1 MQVVP
6 DQVKCKNNFVVFCVN
21 CKSCI
26 FMNCFYQGNS
36 FCKIRH
42 KKSLLNYLSMNNH
55 VSLNSAVKASFVL
68 RMDNSVHWIKLYPVD
83 SAVYFVNTYMD
94 SF

>member
-1 MQVVP
+1 MQNKT
-6 DQVKCKNNFVVFCVN
+6 Q
-21 CKSCI
+21 
-26 FMNCFYQGNS
+26 
-36 FCKIRH
+36 
-42 KKSLLNYLSMNNH
+42 KSLLKYLSMNNH

-94 SF
+94 SFLITMYLQGNILYLLKNWAQNRT

>member
-1 MQVVP
+1 
-6 DQVKCKNNFVVFCVN
+6 
-21 CKSCI
+21 
-26 FMNCFYQGNS
+26 
-36 FCKIRH
+36 
-42 KKSLLNYLSMNNH
+42 MNNH

-68 RMDNSVHWIKLYPVD
+68 RMDNSVHWIKLYLVD